1 MLLALTVCLLPVP
14 TGQVWLSICRGWCPS
29 GLSHFP
35 CLFNFFVSDYPHTA
49 DLHSSYADDFTAVV
63 SDHNNHAVS
72 QRMSDHAADAL
83 QWAAD
88 HGLQV
93 SVNKS
98 NCTLFTSDTHQSRL
112 DPSVSCNGNT
122 FPLCRSPK
130 LLGVTFDTQFTFSP
144 HIRGVAERARSRL
157 SILKAL
163 AGVSWGQSKEVLLLT
178 YSHHQMLIK
187 PILSYAAPVWFPNAP
202 TTAVSTLQS
211 IQNSALRIATGSL
224 KMASTDHLH
233 QEDSVLPVRA
243 HLSMLCSQFL
253 LSALQPNHPSHP
265 TFTAD
270 SGPRNIRHTLQSRFR
285 PLISAHLI
293 DGITQPDSYRESLQR
308 VHSDAVAA
316 AIAALSPNRLLGV
329 SPPAV
334 SASERRLPRAHRTT
348 LSQLRSGFSSAMRDY
363 RHRIGAE
370 STPECLEC
378 TDPCHSVPH
387 LFSCPAR
394 PTDLSVGDMWERPLE
409 VARFLLSVPSF
420 SHFPEFPPPPS
431 DPPPSPRPRRGH

>member
-1 MLLALTVCLLPVP
+1 MVTTLPSNVLR
-14 TGQVWLSICRGWCPS
+14 WLSCYLHGRSASCQYRQARS
-29 GLSHFP
+29 GFRSVGAGVPQGSVISP
-35 CLFNFFVSDYPHTA
+35 CLFNFFVSDYPQTA
-49 DLHSSYADDFTAVV
+49 DLHSSYTDDFTAVV
-63 SDHNNHAVS
+63 SDHNIHAAS

-88 HGLQV
+88 QGLQV

-98 NCTLFTSDTHQSRL
+98 NCTLFISDRHKSRL

-130 LLGVTFDTQFTFSP
+130 LLGVTFDTHFTFSP

-157 SILKAL
+157 GILKVL

-178 YSHHQMLIK
+178 YQMLIK

-224 KMASTDHLH
+224 KMASTDHPH
-233 QEDSVLPVRA
+233 QEASVLPVPA

-253 LSALQPNHPSHP
+253 LSALRPNHPSHP
-265 TFTAD
+265 TVTAD

-293 DGITQPDSYRESLQR
+293 DGITQPDS
-308 VHSDAVAA
+308 
-316 AIAALSPNRLLGV
+316 
-329 SPPAV
+329 
-334 SASERRLPRAHRTT
+334 
-348 LSQLRSGFSSAMRDY
+348 
-363 RHRIGAE
+363 
-370 STPECLEC
+370 
-378 TDPCHSVPH
+378 
-387 LFSCPAR
+387 
-394 PTDLSVGDMWERPLE
+394 
-409 VARFLLSVPSF
+409 
-420 SHFPEFPPPPS
+420 
-431 DPPPSPRPRRGH
+431 